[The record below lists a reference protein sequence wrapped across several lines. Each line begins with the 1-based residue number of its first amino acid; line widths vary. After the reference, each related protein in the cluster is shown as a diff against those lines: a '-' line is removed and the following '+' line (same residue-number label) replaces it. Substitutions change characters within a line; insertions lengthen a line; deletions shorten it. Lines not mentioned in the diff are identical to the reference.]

1 MDILPFFDRK
11 LIGGKFK
18 VRGDDCNLN
27 FFSVFRRFVSLL
39 ARHVLAKVPPKSN
52 ACSNNHCADYP
63 PPCIVVIHF
72 ATPPPNSRF
81 TRFCGIFPE
90 KTSRIAWAA
99 RVDIAP
105 LASKVAEAVLG
116 VRMTLGNSANPGAR
130 AGSFS

>member
-63 PPCIVVIHF
+63 PPCIVVIHS
-72 ATPPPNSRF
+72 ATPPPNSLLSFIRNCNRAASEDSIHKILRNF
-81 TRFCGIFPE
+81 
-90 KTSRIAWAA
+90 SRKN
-99 RVDIAP
+99 VKDC
-105 LASKVAEAVLG
+105 LG
-116 VRMTLGNSANPGAR
+116 GKS
-130 AGSFS
+130 